1 MFENVTNENKKQF
14 LSDQF
19 YIFETNVF
27 VSLFFM
33 TNFQERTKVGVAVHS
48 ARSQTAAPHR
58 APSVSAMGCV
68 VLGTEKVDTCRRTCG
83 PAVETS
89 NPPLHIHSVVRP
101 CGATTMVDTVFSAP

>member
-89 NPPLHIHSVVRP
+89 NPAPRKNAA
-101 CGATTMVDTVFSAP
+101 CGTLLWVLDAV